1 MLVHVHNIV
10 TLVRACL
17 HGGKRTQ
24 IGEITCGG
32 STHLSHDVHMFK
44 LKWEI
49 IWTGGLPHLSQLPHL
64 PGVPHLLVNRPLVCV
79 AGGIIHATC
88 GECKCDNFF
97 FFCGWA
103 ARVAASRRQNLQT
116 RKNKRLFSLFVLFSH
131 FRQHNDAP
139 DNFFFQMLS
148 YARESTCICM
158 HNYWNSLE
166 NIPWSELGKQ
176 STQAKK
182 VYSAS
187 YAGCTLVGWSLL
199 KNIFYTKLA
208 FFFLDMYFFLSFFF

>member
-1 MLVHVHNIV
+1 MDRRATPPKPV
-10 TLVRACL
+10 TS
-17 HGGKRTQ
+17 
-24 IGEITCGG
+24 
-32 STHLSHDVHMFK
+32 STWGPPPPCKQALSLRSRRDHSRNVQRMRMRHIF
-44 LKWEI
+44 
-49 IWTGGLPHLSQLPHL
+49 
-64 PGVPHLLVNRPLVCV
+64 
-79 AGGIIHATC
+79 
-88 GECKCDNFF
+88 
-97 FFCGWA
+97 WA
-103 ARVAASRRQNLQT
+103 ARLAASRRQNLHA

-176 STQAKK
+176 SIQAKK

-187 YAGCTLVGWSLL
+187 YAGYTLVGWSLIYL
-199 KNIFYTKLA
+199 LYKVSLFFPSYVFFFS
-208 FFFLDMYFFLSFFF
+208 FFFLMFSCRRGISIRYRSYWTWLWCQTWSLCCWESNKSKVSSLLHRNFPSFVNQ

>member
-1 MLVHVHNIV
+1 
-10 TLVRACL
+10 
-17 HGGKRTQ
+17 
-24 IGEITCGG
+24 
-32 STHLSHDVHMFK
+32 MFK

-49 IWTGGLPHLSQLPHL
+49 IWTDGLPHLSQLPHL
-64 PGVPHLLVNRPLVCV
+64 PGVPHLHVNRPLVCV

-88 GECKCDNFF
+88 GECEWDTFF

-103 ARVAASRRQNLQT
+103 ARVAASRRQNLHA
-116 RKNKRLFSLFVLFSH
+116 RKNKRLVSLFVLFSH
-131 FRQHNDAP
+131 FRQNNDAP

-158 HNYWNSLE
+158 HNYWNFLE

-176 STQAKK
+176 SIQAKK

-208 FFFLDMYFFLSFFF
+208 FFFPSYVFFSFFFFLMFSCRRGISIHYRSYWTWL

>member
-1 MLVHVHNIV
+1 MDRRATPPKPV
-10 TLVRACL
+10 TSSTWGPPPPCKQALSLRSRRDHSRNVR
-17 HGGKRTQ
+17 RMQ
-24 IGEITCGG
+24 
-32 STHLSHDVHMFK
+32 MR
-44 LKWEI
+44 
-49 IWTGGLPHLSQLPHL
+49 Q
-64 PGVPHLLVNRPLVCV
+64 
-79 AGGIIHATC
+79 
-88 GECKCDNFF
+88 FF

-103 ARVAASRRQNLQT
+103 ARVAASRCQNLQT

-208 FFFLDMYFFLSFFF
+208 FFSFICIFFFLFSFNVFLQEGHFHSLSVVLNMALMSDLISVLLRIQ